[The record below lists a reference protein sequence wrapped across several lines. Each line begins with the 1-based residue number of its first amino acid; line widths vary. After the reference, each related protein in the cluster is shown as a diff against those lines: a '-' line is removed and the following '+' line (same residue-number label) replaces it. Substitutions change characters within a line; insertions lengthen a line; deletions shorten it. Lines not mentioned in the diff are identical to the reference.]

1 LFERPALLWES
12 IDGKNVKCS
21 VCPRRCTIAPGR
33 RGFCRVRENRD
44 GALYTLVYGL
54 LTALAVDP
62 IEKKPLFNFWPGST
76 SLSISTVSC
85 NFRCPW
91 CQNWSISQASPEEVV
106 TDEKKPEEI
115 VRLARRYGCKSI
127 SYTYNEPTIWF
138 EYVLETSRAA
148 KEQGILNVLV
158 TNGYITNE
166 AIDALSPY
174 VDAANVDVKGFTEEF
189 YQKYCMSSLK
199 DVLTATEHMHKRGM
213 HIETTN
219 LIIPKL
225 NDDLDEIR
233 KLCEWHRETLGRDTP
248 LHFSRF
254 YPQYKMTNLPPTPV
268 ETLISARKLAR
279 EAELNYV
286 YIGNVPGEEGEN
298 TYCPTCGKVTVERIG
313 FDISTWSLTRNNQCS
328 QCGAKIAIIGT
339 FERSRAPLQLF

>member
-1 LFERPALLWES
+1 LSERPALLWEK
-12 IDGKNVKCS
+12 IEGENVRCS

-44 GALYTLVYGL
+44 GTLYTLVYGL

-91 CQNWSISQASPEEVV
+91 CQNWSISQASPGEVV

-138 EYVLETSRAA
+138 EYVLDTSRAA

-199 DVLTATEHMHKRGM
+199 DVLAAAEHMHERGM
-213 HIETTN
+213 HVETTN

-225 NDDLDEIR
+225 NDNLDEIR

-268 ETLISARKLAR
+268 ETLISARNVAR
-279 EAELNYV
+279 EAGLNYV

-298 TYCPTCGKVTVERIG
+298 TYCPNCGRLSVGRAG
-313 FDISTWSLTRNNQCS
+313 FDISTWNLTRDNRCLH
-328 QCGAKIAIIGT
+328 CGAKIAIVGT
-339 FERSRAPLQLF
+339 FERSRPPLQLF

>member
-1 LFERPALLWES
+1 LSERQALLWES
-12 IDGKNVKCS
+12 ISGKNVKCS
-21 VCPRRCTIAPGR
+21 VCPRRCTIAPGK

-44 GALYTLVYGL
+44 GTLYTLVYGL

-62 IEKKPLFNFWPGST
+62 IEKKPLFNFWPGSS

-91 CQNWSISQASPEEVV
+91 CQNWSISQTSPEEVV
-106 TDEKKPEEI
+106 TDEKKSEEI

-158 TNGYITNE
+158 TNGYITKE
-166 AIDALSPY
+166 AVDALAPY

-189 YQKYCMSSLK
+189 YQEYCMGSLK
-199 DVLTATEHMHKRGM
+199 DVLAATEHMHGKGM
-213 HIETTN
+213 HVETTN

-225 NDDLDEIR
+225 NDSFDDI
-233 KLCEWHRETLGRDTP
+233 KKMCEWHKETLGVDTP
-248 LHFSRF
+248 IHFSRF
-254 YPQYKMTNLPPTPV
+254 YPQYKMTDIPVTPV
-268 ETLISARKLAR
+268 ETLISARKVAK
-279 EAELNYV
+279 ETGLNYV

-298 TYCPTCGKVTVERIG
+298 TYCPNCGNLLVRRIG
-313 FDISTWSLTRNNQCS
+313 FDISTWNLSQANRCS
-328 QCGAKIAIIGT
+328 RCNTEIAIVGR
-339 FERSRAPLQLF
+339 FERSRPPSQLF